1 MRPRRIK
8 GRIHRAPLSRKA
20 SRISLLAGFIAAE
33 VYSTYAIVMQHVL
46 TAVRVFVF
54 DPATGKHLR
63 SGQIGAIGETFSSD
77 GMIPLL
83 VGTTLVFA
91 LTWGLV
97 REGARQ
103 FAAPAFML
111 SSAKIVVRLETLKIK
126 TNLEGE
132 HRP

>member
-33 VYSTYAIVMQHVL
+33 VYSTYAILMQHVL
-46 TAVRVFVF
+46 TPVRVFVF
-54 DPATGKHLR
+54 DPASGRHLL
-63 SGQIGAIGETFSSD
+63 SGQIGAINETLSSD

-83 VGTTLVFA
+83 VGTALVFA

-103 FAAPAFML
+103 FAAAPVHAP
-111 SSAKIVVRLETLKIK
+111 ITI
-126 TNLEGE
+126 
-132 HRP
+132 